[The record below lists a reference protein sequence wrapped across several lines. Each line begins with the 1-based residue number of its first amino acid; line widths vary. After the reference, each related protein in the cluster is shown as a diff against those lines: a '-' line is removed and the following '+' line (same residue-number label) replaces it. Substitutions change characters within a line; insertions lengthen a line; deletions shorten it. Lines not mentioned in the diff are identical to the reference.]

1 MDNRVQSRVGWV
13 SYDLSIFDMDTFDM
27 TKQRRLPEKDV
38 WKGFGFPE
46 WDELGRR
53 TRMRSDVGDN
63 GRRALDWFHGDSWIT
78 LAGIVGENV
87 RSLREEAGLTRDDLG
102 LILELVTGDGW
113 GEGKVGSLERGRW
126 PSQSPYKTT
135 LDEIYFLAL
144 VFQQSIIEMLQVP
157 QKRRGQTLVV
167 LGGGLSDK
175 KPKKAACGFVI
186 DDRQYTA
193 DFFMSPEFS
202 VGDIDRDLDARQQ
215 KEREMIDQVDGGVRK
230 PVADLKRLAEALKK
244 EREDGTA

>member
-1 MDNRVQSRVGWV
+1 MDNKVPSRVGWV

-27 TKQRRLPEKDV
+27 TKRMSEDAWSRLPGDV
-38 WKGFGFPE
+38 GR
-46 WDELGRR
+46 ELGRR
-53 TRMRSDVGDN
+53 SRMYLEPGEN
-63 GRRALDWFHGDSWIT
+63 GRRALDWFLGDSWVT

-87 RSLREEAGLTRDDLG
+87 RSLREEAGLTRAELG

-144 VFQQSIIEMLQVP
+144 VFQHSIIEMLQVP

-167 LGGGLSDK
+167 LGGGLSDQEIR
-175 KPKKAACGFVI
+175 KAVCGFVVP
-186 DDRQYTA
+186 DWQYRA
-193 DFFMSPEFS
+193 DFFTSPQFS
-202 VGDIDRDLDARQQ
+202 VSEIDRDLDERIAR
-215 KEREMIDQVDGGVRK
+215 EGDLVDQVEGGVRRE
-230 PVADLKRLAEALKK
+230 PSADLKKVANAIRR
-244 EREDGTA
+244 ERKNGVD

>member
-1 MDNRVQSRVGWV
+1 MYLEPG
-13 SYDLSIFDMDTFDM
+13 
-27 TKQRRLPEKDV
+27 E
-38 WKGFGFPE
+38 
-46 WDELGRR
+46 
-53 TRMRSDVGDN
+53 N

-87 RSLREEAGLTRDDLG
+87 RSLREEARLTRDDLG

-167 LGGGLSDK
+167 LGGGLSDP
-175 KPKKAACGFVI
+175 KPKQDPTARGFVI

-202 VGDIDRDLDARQQ
+202 VSDIDRDQDARQQ